1 MHKFINFH
9 NGRVNVTSYRRP
21 EGQLTT
27 LDDLITCACAIEGSD
42 DYLTADFSAD
52 ALCKHPLACEF
63 LNRYGVNCGTRHGGN
78 VMVLD
83 WDSFIVSPYNTVML
97 DIA

>member
-1 MHKFINFH
+1 MNKFINLR
-9 NGRVNVTSYRRP
+9 NGRISAASYRLP
-21 EGQLTT
+21 ECRETT
-27 LDDLITCACAIEGSD
+27 LDDLITCAIEGSD

-63 LNRYGVNCGTRHGGN
+63 LNRYGVNCGTRRGGGT

-83 WDSFIVSPYNTVML
+83 WDSFCIRADNTVVY
-97 DIA
+97 IA

>member
-1 MHKFINFH
+1 MHKFINFREGQIH
-9 NGRVNVTSYRRP
+9 VTSYRRP

-27 LDDLITCACAIEGSD
+27 LDDLITCAVEGSD
-42 DYLTADFSAD
+42 DYLVAGFSAD
-52 ALCKHPLACEF
+52 ALCKHPKACEF
-63 LNRYGVNCGTRHGGN
+63 LNRYGVNCGTRRDGT

-83 WDSFIVSPYNTVML
+83 WDAFVIAADNTVML

>member
-1 MHKFINFH
+1 MHKFINFREGQIH
-9 NGRVNVTSYRRP
+9 VTSYRRP

-27 LDDLITCACAIEGSD
+27 LDDLIACAVEGSD
-42 DYLTADFSAD
+42 EYLTASFDAD
-52 ALCKHPLACEF
+52 ALCKHPEACEF
-63 LNRYGVNCGTRHGGN
+63 LNRYGVNCGIRRGGA

-83 WDSFIVSPYNTVML
+83 WDSFIVRADNTVML

>member
-27 LDDLITCACAIEGSD
+27 LDDLITCAIEGSD
-42 DYLTADFSAD
+42 DYLTADFSAA
-52 ALCKHPLACEF
+52 ALCKHPRACEF
-63 LNRYGVNCGTRHGGN
+63 LNRYGVNCGTRRGGI

-83 WDSFIVSPYNTVML
+83 WDSFIVVRADNTVML

>member
-1 MHKFINFH
+1 MHKFINYH
-9 NGRVNVTSYRRP
+9 EGRIHVTSYRRP

-27 LDDLITCACAIEGSD
+27 LDDLITCAVEGSD
-42 DYLTADFSAD
+42 GYLTATFSAA
-52 ALCKHPLACEF
+52 ALCKHPEACEF
-63 LNRYGVNCGTRHGGN
+63 LTRYGVNCGTRRGGA

-83 WDSFIVSPYNTVML
+83 WDSFIVVRADNTVVL